1 MIIGEVYSADNNKAL
16 KVAQH
21 ETYSHNIVAIF
32 EMARS
37 EFVRADAILNAQL
50 LIAETAESIN
60 KFDHRVLQDAH
71 DIMAAAYRYR
81 CDDGGQLRLWPEGG
95 ERSRYG
101 PQWNRWFTLELEKII
116 KNPSFVRAVVEAVVF
131 SNTELGYMAEHRMCQ
146 FLVAYYEMERWAYPH
161 HYVRLYAE
169 DKTPS

>member
-1 MIIGEVYSADNNKAL
+1 MIIGEAYISDNNKAL
-16 KVAQH
+16 KMAQH

-71 DIMAAAYRYR
+71 DIMAASYRYR
-81 CDDGGQLRLWPEGG
+81 CDDGVQPRLWPEGG
-95 ERSRYG
+95 ERSSYG
-101 PQWNRWFTLELEKII
+101 PRWNRWFTLELEKMI
-116 KNPSFVRAVVEAVVF
+116 KHPSFVRAVVEAVVF

-146 FLVAYYEMERWAYPH
+146 LLVAYFEMERWAYPH

>member
-1 MIIGEVYSADNNKAL
+1 MIIGESYISDNNKAL

-21 ETYSHNIVAIF
+21 ETYSHNVVAIF

-71 DIMAAAYRYR
+71 DIMAASYRYR
-81 CDDGGQLRLWPEGG
+81 CDGGVQPRLWPEGE
-95 ERSRYG
+95 ERSSYG
-101 PQWNRWFTLELEKII
+101 PRWNRWFTLELEKMI
-116 KNPSFVRAVVEAVVF
+116 KHPSFVRAVVEAVVF
-131 SNTELGYMAEHRMCQ
+131 SNTELGYMAEHRVCQ
-146 FLVAYYEMERWAYPH
+146 FLVAYYEMESWAYPH

-169 DKTPS
+169 DRV